1 MVRIDMLHNECKVLG
16 LQQRRRKQLLRLMY
30 LHSKNDDNI
39 KKPARQTRAVTK
51 IVFKTATKCTAKY
64 LGSPFYKG
72 TLLWNLLSPEEQ
84 RSDTVLQF
92 VNGLKKLYTRY
103 QEIW

>member
-1 MVRIDMLHNECKVLG
+1 MVRIDMLHNECIILG
-16 LQQRRRKQLLRLMY
+16 LEQRRRKQLLRLIY

-39 KKPARQTRAVTK
+39 KKPTRQTKAVTK
-51 IVFKTATKCTAKY
+51 IVFKTATKCTGNY
-64 LGSPFYKG
+64 LGSPFYRG

-84 RSDTVLQF
+84 CSNTVLQF
-92 VNGLKKLYTRY
+92 VHGLKKLYTRY